1 MKRKCKMRLMKQ
13 VMEILE
19 KMRYNEWPSK
29 ITYERQHMEWSKVRI
44 IVATRRMML
53 DIESAI
59 DELADELLITVETKA
74 IKRAGIVRHYMITV
88 HRKGDSMYITNSQD
102 TTAEV
107 FPLYDT
113 QTIPGSTDQEHVRMT
128 KDEFDALGKQ
138 KGYVHP
144 LFSQE
149 EKPYLVLTRRMLK
162 ALMSLSMK
170 EAIGVVVL
178 RMELAGNEWPGQM
191 NLTSEFEHE
200 TWDARDAE
208 DAEGVAK

>member
-1 MKRKCKMRLMKQ
+1 
-13 VMEILE
+13 MELLKNTMAILE
-19 KMRYNEWPSK
+19 KMNYNEWPSK
-29 ITYERQHMEWSKVRI
+29 ITYQRQHMEWSRVRI
-44 IVATRRMML
+44 IVATQKMMKL
-53 DIESAI
+53 ITIALNNCIHD
-59 DELADELLITVETKA
+59 LAVVADFVTVETKS
-74 IKRAGIVRHYMITV
+74 IKRGGRVIHYQITV
-88 HRKGDSMYITNSQD
+88 HRKGDSMFITNSQD

-107 FPLYDT
+107 FPHEPR
-113 QTIPGSTDQEHVRMT
+113 TIPGSTDQEHVRMT

-170 EAIGVVVL
+170 QVIGVVVL

-191 NLTSEFEHE
+191 NLTSGFESE
-200 TWDARDAE
+200 AWDARDAE
-208 DAEGVAK
+208 DAEKETA

>member
-1 MKRKCKMRLMKQ
+1 
-13 VMEILE
+13 MELLKNTMAILE
-19 KMRYNEWPSK
+19 KMSYNEWPSK
-29 ITYERQHMEWSKVRI
+29 ITYERQHMEWSRVRI

-53 DIESAI
+53 DIESAV
-59 DELADELLITVETKA
+59 DNLADELLITVETKA
-74 IKRAGIVRHYMITV
+74 IKRAGIVRHYMITI

-107 FPLYDT
+107 FPHEPR
-113 QTIPGSTDQEHVRMT
+113 TIAGSTDQEHVRMT
-128 KDEFDALGKQ
+128 KDQFDALGKQ
-138 KGYVHP
+138 KEYVHP

-162 ALMSLSMK
+162 ALMSMSMK
-170 EAIGVVVL
+170 QVIGVVVL

-191 NLTSEFEHE
+191 NLTSGFESE
-200 TWDARDAE
+200 AWDARDAE